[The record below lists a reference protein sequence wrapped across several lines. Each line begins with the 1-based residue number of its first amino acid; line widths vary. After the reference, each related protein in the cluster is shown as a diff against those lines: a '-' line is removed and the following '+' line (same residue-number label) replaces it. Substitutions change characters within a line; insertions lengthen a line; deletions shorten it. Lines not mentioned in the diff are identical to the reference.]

1 METGQERMCYEA
13 STTHFERK
21 IGCVPTICFTSGQ
34 QACVAT
40 ILDCVR
46 GCHPVFQRDCE
57 LKEYNHSQAGR
68 EQNCVWPLSSCS
80 NSRGKDRVAIIDIKQ
95 ELPIGGT
102 AKGFAKQEW
111 SSIAHALCSG
121 RMSAAC
127 AFTSEVN
134 KRLRRERGLAF

>member
-1 METGQERMCYEA
+1 MKPQLPTSKGNLG
-13 STTHFERK
+13 
-21 IGCVPTICFTSGQ
+21 IVPTICSTSGQ

-57 LKEYNHSQAGR
+57 LKEYNHSQAGQ
-68 EQNCVWPLSSCS
+68 EQNCTWPLSKCS
-80 NSRGKDRVAIIDIKQ
+80 NSLGKDRVAIIDIKQ

-111 SSIAHALCSG
+111 SSIVLCSS
-121 RMSAAC
+121 RMSAAHAC

>member
-13 STTHFERK
+13 STIHFERK

-34 QACVAT
+34 KDCVAT

-57 LKEYNHSQAGR
+57 LKEYNHAQAEQ

-80 NSRGKDRVAIIDIKQ
+80 NNRGKDQVAIIDIKT
-95 ELPIGGT
+95 GT
-102 AKGFAKQEW
+102 ANRGYSEGLRQTKVVLECAVQW
-111 SSIAHALCSG
+111 SDECC
-121 RMSAAC
+121 M
-127 AFTSEVN
+127 
-134 KRLRRERGLAF
+134 RLHVRTE